1 MSHKHWLAALAIS
14 LITAAVTSAAPPLKA
29 LIIDGRMNPS
39 HDWKATSPLLKKHL
53 EDTGLFAVDF
63 ATAPP
68 KGEDLSGFKP
78 EFAAYDLV
86 VFNYEPGQWPEAEY
100 WSEATKRAFVDYV
113 RGGGGVVIYHTS
125 NNSFP
130 AWKEFNEIAGL
141 GGWYGRSEKSG
152 PYVRWREGKVVYD
165 MTPGPGGS
173 HGPQHE
179 FQLVVREADHPIT
192 RGLPKVF
199 MHSADELYNR
209 LRGPAKNLSV
219 LATALSPKNQRGTG
233 EHEPMLM
240 TIRYGKGRVF
250 HTALGHAAKQLNSVA
265 FIATYQRGAEWAA
278 TGKVTQ
284 KVPDDFPGPDE
295 PSVRE

>member
-78 EFAAYDLV
+78 EFAAYDVV

-100 WSEATKRAFVDYV
+100 WSEATKKAFVDYV

-141 GGWYGRSEKSG
+141 GGWYGRSEKDG
-152 PYVRWREGKVVYD
+152 PYVRWRDGKVVYD

-179 FQLVVREADHPIT
+179 FQLVVRQPDHPIT